1 MRDREL
7 VQSDLNLIKKMEL
20 KKYNKRLV
28 RKINEDLDLKIT
40 SFTID
45 QLSMLDDEVYIW
57 YLINYQKFIEMHY
70 FLIFEHL
77 SKRLLD
83 VYNDYCMMFDL
94 KNTKVDTLN
103 TALKNIYN
111 LIRVM

>member
-7 VQSDLNLIKKMEL
+7 VQSDLNLIRKMEL

-40 SFTID
+40 SFTIE
-45 QLSMLDDEVYIW
+45 QLSMLDDEVYTW
-57 YLINYQKFIEMHY
+57 YLINYQKFLEIHY
-70 FLIFEHL
+70 ILMFEHL
-77 SKRLLD
+77 SKQLLD

-94 KNTKVDTLN
+94 KNTNVDTLN
-103 TALKNIYN
+103 TCFKDYI
-111 LIRVM
+111 